1 MNVILL
7 MNDYRIINERLAS
20 YEWTIVILLMSDCHI
35 MNECSLCFIEIR
47 LYFQFFFVTLSA
59 ETVSNRKYEDYNRQ

>member
-20 YEWTIVILLMSDCHI
+20 YEWTIVILLM
-35 MNECSLCFIEIR
+35 NECSLCFIEIR
-47 LYFQFFFVTLSA
+47 LYFQFFFVTLPA